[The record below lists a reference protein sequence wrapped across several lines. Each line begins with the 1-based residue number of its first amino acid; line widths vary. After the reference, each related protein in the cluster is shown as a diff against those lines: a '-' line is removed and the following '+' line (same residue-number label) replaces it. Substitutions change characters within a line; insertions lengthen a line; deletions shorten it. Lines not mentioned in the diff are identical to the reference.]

1 MKFTLIGF
9 GEVGSRFAAAL
20 LEGGQAVRA
29 YVRHPEKLQ
38 TLTVYVRHPEKL
50 QGSGGV
56 RVVDSLSAALEGA
69 DVVISAVWASAAEEV
84 AEQACRGAAAYID
97 VTNVGIEA
105 TQRMSRLPG
114 FHKGAVLAP
123 VARHGA
129 KSPMLLAGPEA
140 ERLAGILNASG
151 FNVRAVGTEPRQAAA
166 IKILRSVATKCIV
179 ALLHDMTEAARA
191 YGVEDQVLE
200 SAGEF
205 FATEPFADLA
215 RTLLRQSAIHAERLA
230 GEMDEIGEALRA
242 VGGPERV
249 PDLAREVFLE
259 IARQSG

>member
-1 MKFTLIGF
+1 MKFTLIGL

-20 LEGGQAVRA
+20 LSAGHEVAG
-29 YVRHPEKLQ
+29 YVRNPEKVEIQ
-38 TLTVYVRHPEKL
+38 
-50 QGSGGV
+50 GV
-56 RVVDSLSAALEGA
+56 RLAGSTAEAIQGA

-84 AEQACRGAAAYID
+84 AAQACDGRTAYVD

-105 TQRMSRLPG
+105 THRMSGLPG
-114 FHKGAVLAP
+114 FHKGAILAP

-129 KSPMLLAGPEA
+129 RAPMLLAGPEA
-140 ERLAGILNASG
+140 ERLAGILNGCG

-166 IKILRSVATKCIV
+166 IKILRSIATKCIV
-179 ALLHDMTEAARA
+179 ALLHDMTDAARA

-205 FATEPFADLA
+205 FATEPFPDLA
-215 RTLLRQSAIHAERLA
+215 RTLLKQSAIHAERLA
-230 GEMDEIGEALRA
+230 GEMDEIAEALRE

-259 IARQSG
+259 IARQSGAVRS